1 MELNKFEGFEKRR
14 WNRVIIGD
22 LIYKLDDM

>member
-1 MELNKFEGFEKRR
+1 MELKKFEGFEKRR
-14 WNRVIIGD
+14 WNRVIISD